1 MTKIFK
7 PKRRVVKPRINEMA
21 PYYSEKQPVDP
32 GYISRTVKQIQDLY
46 DSGSYE
52 EVGAVRG
59 LRNKLLLKTKKTI
72 TVAGYSCNSYFMVD
86 EDRVVL
92 LTAFHDVEDANIP
105 YAPVTQALIWREP
118 SATNFKGAIIDII
131 WEYLFKENHAI
142 ITDTA
147 QSDSGR
153 GVWRSMLREALLR
166 NLEIFFIDYRKNSI
180 IKPESED
187 KVWELFDSF
196 YGEEL
201 EFFDKVI
208 AICDPEYRIGV

>member
-1 MTKIFK
+1 
-7 PKRRVVKPRINEMA
+7 MA
-21 PYYSEKQPVDP
+21 PYFSEKQPVDP
-32 GYISRTVKQIQDLY
+32 DYISRTVKQIQDLY
-46 DSGSYE
+46 DSGYYE

-59 LRNKLLLKTKKTI
+59 LRNKLLLKTNKTI
-72 TVAGYSCNSYFMVD
+72 TVADYPCNSYFMVD
-86 EDRVVL
+86 EDRVAL

-105 YAPVTQALIWREP
+105 YVPVAQALMWRDTN
-118 SATNFKGAIIDII
+118 AINFKGVIIDII

-142 ITDTA
+142 ITDID

-166 NLEIFFIDYRKNSI
+166 SLDIFFIDYRKNSI
-180 IKPESED
+180 MKPESED

-201 EFFDKVI
+201 EYFDKVI
-208 AICDPEYRIGV
+208 AICDPKYKIGG